1 MASMLHA
8 VALMPI
14 EGLDNTPIF
23 SDISHTSQH
32 SPQHHAHMAHSTQQ
46 DIEHSCCPTN
56 SYACCLAMT
65 LQTHHLAT
73 MTPSLNKEIDVA
85 VSLSK
90 PDLRAETL
98 YKPPKVDLV

>member
-14 EGLDNTPIF
+14 EGMDNTPTF
-23 SDISHTSQH
+23 SDASNTSQH
-32 SPQHHAHMAHSTQQ
+32 SPQHHAQMTHSTQQ
-46 DIEHSCCPTN
+46 DIDHSCCPSN

-65 LQTHHLAT
+65 LQTHQLAAIT
-73 MTPSLNKEIDVA
+73 LSLDKQIDIP

-90 PDLRAETL
+90 PDLRAEIL
-98 YKPPKVDLV
+98 YKPPKIDLV